1 MLRWFS
7 LGILTILFLAAC
19 AEPTAQQDSPISDV
33 PVVTVYKA
41 PT

>member
-7 LGILTILFLAAC
+7 LGILMFLFLAAC
-19 AEPTAQQDSPISDV
+19 AGPTDQQDSPTSGL